1 MRRAVG
7 RDGERGGGER
17 RCGTEEKE
25 TRLFAMPSYIL
36 KMHHF
41 TKTGSGQTY
50 IGKALKKRPAFLQGF
65 LRDNEDLDEADIAGK
80 LIDYALQKAAVRVA
94 AER

>member
-1 MRRAVG
+1 
-7 RDGERGGGER
+7 
-17 RCGTEEKE
+17 
-25 TRLFAMPSYIL
+25 
-36 KMHHF
+36 MHHF

-94 AER
+94 AEIPEVRCHTRARARSRHECHLVPVI

>member
-1 MRRAVG
+1 
-7 RDGERGGGER
+7 
-17 RCGTEEKE
+17 
-25 TRLFAMPSYIL
+25 MPSYIL

-50 IGKALKKRPAFLQGF
+50 IGKAALKKRPAFLQGF

-94 AER
+94 AEIPEVRCHTRARARSRHECHLVPVI